1 MSSREAANTGTQ
13 ATIYQTKD
21 EHANHYNTDAIDRDQ
36 TTIYR
41 TKDEHAN
48 HYNTDAIDRDQTHD
62 LPH

>member
-1 MSSREAANTGTQ
+1 VLKQQSL
-13 ATIYQTKD
+13 
-21 EHANHYNTDAIDRDQ
+21 HANHYNTDAIDRDQ

>member
-13 ATIYQTKD
+13 ATIYHTKD
-21 EHANHYNTDAIDRDQ
+21 TDAIDRDQ
-36 TTIYR
+36 TTIYC

>member
-1 MSSREAANTGTQ
+1 M
-13 ATIYQTKD
+13 IYRTKN
-21 EHANHYNTDAIDRDQ
+21 EHANHYNTDAIDGDQ

-41 TKDEHAN
+41 TKDEHTN